1 MGPSVGR
8 NSLLIRLFGFNC
20 AQMTPGRA
28 ESDFGLQGWIGT
40 SGLKQN
46 FSFSMNVKWRNSQT
60 FFTRVS
66 TISNKFV
73 LLDNRKKISLV
84 CSRVFLITGVCVGQS
99 PDFCLVSFVLCKIL
113 QLILLVIIFVPHRNS
128 SRFTNQSKKQSDTD
142 TSRRT

>member
-8 NSLLIRLFGFNC
+8 SLLIRLFVLNC

-28 ESDFGLQGWIGT
+28 ESDLGLQGWIGT

-46 FSFSMNVKWRNSQT
+46 FSFSVNVQWRNSQT
-60 FFTRVS
+60 FFTRES

-99 PDFCLVSFVLCKIL
+99 PDFCHVSFVPLRDTTAHTTGNYFC
-113 QLILLVIIFVPHRNS
+113 PHRNS
-128 SRFTNQSKKQSDTD
+128 SRFTNQSKKQLDTD